1 MKFGTDTYKFNME
14 IGSVNSK
21 DLVNYSGLY
30 IMPLEEF
37 NDYITL
43 HNLSVLLTLKVHSD
57 PLPYAL
63 QLLGN
68 W

>member
-1 MKFGTDTYKFNME
+1 ME

-21 DLVNYSGLY
+21 ELVNYSGLY

-43 HNLSVLLTLKVHSD
+43 HNLSVLLTFIVTLYLMHCR
-57 PLPYAL
+57 Y
-63 QLLGN
+63 
-68 W
+68 